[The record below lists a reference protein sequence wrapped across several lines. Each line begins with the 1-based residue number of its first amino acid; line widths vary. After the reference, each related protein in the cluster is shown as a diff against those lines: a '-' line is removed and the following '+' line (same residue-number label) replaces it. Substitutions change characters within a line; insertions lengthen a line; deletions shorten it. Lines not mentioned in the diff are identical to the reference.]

1 MCSSMQSGCRK
12 CHHGKVTYSS
22 DEENKKNNF
31 SSSDNFPAQ
40 VSLAVQTENKV
51 ASHSIGL
58 QADICEVIFNFLSSN
73 CQ

>member
-1 MCSSMQSGCRK
+1 MQSGCRK
-12 CHHGKVTYSS
+12 CHHGKVMYSS

-31 SSSDNFPAQ
+31 SYSDNFPAQ

-51 ASHSIGL
+51 ASQSIGL
-58 QADICEVIFNFLSSN
+58 QADICEVNLRFLPSN